1 MKSLILELKWY
12 AIKDKMNK
20 GTHEYV
26 IDPRNKEIK
35 ISINGEFFE
44 REEAKISVFD
54 SGFLL
59 GDGVWEGIRLHN
71 GKLCFLDEHLTRL
84 YDGAKSIDMKIGKT
98 VKEMKQEIENVLNV
112 NKMKDGVH
120 LRLIVSR
127 GIKATPYQDPKVTIS
142 DPTIVI
148 IPEYKKSISK
158 DGLSLISVD
167 IKRGTSETQD
177 PRINSLSKHNCI
189 QACIAATEAGGDEA
203 LMLDRDGNVSTCNS
217 TNFFMIKDKEV
228 WTSTGKYCLPGIT
241 RKNIIKIC
249 KENRIKIYEKNFNLE
264 DTYDADEAFV
274 TGTFAGIITVSEID
288 GHAIE
293 SEEITSKIRKMYEQ
307 KLM

>member
-1 MKSLILELKWY
+1 
-12 AIKDKMNK
+12 MNK
-20 GTHEYV
+20 GTHEYES
-26 IDPRNKEIK
+26 DPRNKDIR
-35 ISINGEFFE
+35 ISINGEMFL
-44 REEAKISVFD
+44 RDEAKISVFD

-71 GKLCFLDEHLTRL
+71 EKLCFLEDHLTRL
-84 YDGAKSIDMKIGKT
+84 YDGAKSIDMNIKKT
-98 VKEMKQEIENVLNV
+98 IEEMKQEIWNVLNV
-112 NKMKDGVH
+112 NEMKDGVH
-120 LRLIVSR
+120 LRLIISR

-148 IPEYKKSISK
+148 IPEYKKSISR
-158 DGLSLISVD
+158 DGLKLISVD

-203 LMLDRDGNVSTCNS
+203 LMLDYNGNVSTCNS
-217 TNFFMIKDKEV
+217 TNFFIVRDNEV
-228 WTSTGKYCLPGIT
+228 WTSTGRYCLPGIT
-241 RKNIIKIC
+241 RENVIKIC
-249 KENRIKIYEKNFNLE
+249 IENEIDIQEKDFVLE

-288 GHAIE
+288 GHEIKGDK
-293 SEEITSKIRKMYEQ
+293 ITSKIREMYER

>member
-1 MKSLILELKWY
+1 
-12 AIKDKMNK
+12 MNK

-112 NKMKDGVH
+112 NEMKDGVH

-241 RKNIIKIC
+241 RKNIIEIC
-249 KENRIKIYEKNFNLE
+249 KENRIKIYEKDFNLE

>member
-1 MKSLILELKWY
+1 
-12 AIKDKMNK
+12 MNK

-26 IDPRNKEIK
+26 SDPRNKEIK
-35 ISINGEFFE
+35 ISINGEIFE

-98 VKEMKQEIENVLNV
+98 VKEIKEEIENVLNV
-112 NKMKDGVH
+112 NEMKDGVH